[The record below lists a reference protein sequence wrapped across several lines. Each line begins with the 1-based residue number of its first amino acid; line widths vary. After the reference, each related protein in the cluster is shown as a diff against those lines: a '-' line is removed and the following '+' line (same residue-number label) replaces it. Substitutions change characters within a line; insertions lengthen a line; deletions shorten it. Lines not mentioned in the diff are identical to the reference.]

1 MIYQICDAMM
11 SIDSWGSVRFL
22 NLCFEPE
29 LIIPPNLVNW
39 LDLNKDI
46 IFLKS
51 SEHFGG
57 LVIISRPFSILQV
70 TPITQ

>member
-1 MIYQICDAMM
+1 MIYHDAMM
-11 SIDSWGSVRFL
+11 SIGSWGRVRFL

-29 LIIPPNLVNW
+29 LITPPNLVNW
-39 LDLNKDI
+39 LDLSKDI

-70 TPITQ
+70 TQITQ

>member
-11 SIDSWGSVRFL
+11 SIGSWGRVRFL

-39 LDLNKDI
+39 LDLSRDI
-46 IFLKS
+46 ILWNP
-51 SEHFGG
+51 
-57 LVIISRPFSILQV
+57 RNILEDWW
-70 TPITQ
+70 